1 MPDKEAVKRF
11 LDNLPASEGEA
22 LCELS
27 TQASERNWSGP
38 TILACRAGIAD
49 YYQQVADT
57 LRDQRF
63 FGTGGAA

>member
-22 LCELS
+22 LCELETES
-27 TQASERNWSGP
+27 RERNWNGA
-38 TILACRAGIAD
+38 TTLACRAGIAD

-63 FGTGGAA
+63 FGKAEA